1 MLLKDGSG
9 TKPAARLPDCLYS
22 SLLASCSLLLVTT
35 SCPLLL
41 VISPLTRS
49 PCCKRGRRIRLWLV
63 IEAMCQRQP
72 KDKNWISHDF
82 IIIFSTDAMCFLTD
96 WVFMKCALCSVSRAK
111 RTSLFTKAPMFD
123 VPPGLGLEGTQ
134 YWSHHVM
141 LHRYQKAIIVPS
153 SAIGEFELQLGPRN
167 PRVGQVLLPQIDQI
181 LLFLYHSDW
190 TF

>member
-22 SLLASCSLLLVTT
+22 SLLASCSLLLVIT

-49 PCCKRGRRIRLWLV
+49 PGCKRGRRIRLWLV

-82 IIIFSTDAMCFLTD
+82 IIMFSTDAMCFLTD
-96 WVFMKCALCSVSRAK
+96 WVFMKCALCSVSRAC
-111 RTSLFTKAPMFD
+111 KAHIAFHQGPHVRCSSRPGIGRPHAVVCRIMSCCIIR
-123 VPPGLGLEGTQ
+123 VPRGN
-134 YWSHHVM
+134 
-141 LHRYQKAIIVPS
+141 HRAQFCHCWRI
-153 SAIGEFELQLGPRN
+153 
-167 PRVGQVLLPQIDQI
+167 
-181 LLFLYHSDW
+181 
-190 TF
+190 